1 MTDDPVNLDGRRDP
15 AGQIATDIRRHT
27 LKAFEADQEALRLR
41 QEELEQQLMADRA
54 ETWTEA
60 ALKAEYLIRQ
70 YAKTAEGQDAR
81 RTKLINGALG
91 DLARLIERD
100 NTKVR

>member
-1 MTDDPVNLDGRRDP
+1 
-15 AGQIATDIRRHT
+15 
-27 LKAFEADQEALRLR
+27 
-41 QEELEQQLMADRA
+41 MADRA

-81 RTKLINGALG
+81 RAKLINRALG

-100 NTKVR
+100 KGEA